1 MKIVSTALT
10 GMKSAQIK
18 FEKSAS
24 NLLNASTPEIPPEP
38 ETTEIQPI
46 TAIPEIGTQSTAYI
60 ASDADLIESSV
71 DMISS
76 SFAYK
81 ANSLIVKTWDETE
94 KSVLSSLT
102 A

>member
-18 FEKSAS
+18 FEKNAS
-24 NLLNASTPEIPPEP
+24 NLLNATTPVIPSEP

-46 TAIPEIGTQSTAYI
+46 AAIPETGAQSNAYI
-60 ASDADLIESSV
+60 ASDASLIESSI
-71 DMISS
+71 DMISA
-76 SFAYK
+76 SFTYK
-81 ANSLIVKTWDETE
+81 ANSLIIKAWNETTE
-94 KSVLSSLT
+94 SVLSDLT